1 MKRTAT
7 LASPLILFLCLLWS
21 CHNSGENTSVPSP
34 ESGEFCYKALKGNEY
49 IRMSVNH
56 GEVKGMLIN
65 RVENQPLI
73 RDFSGKLVPE
83 KDETNSSRMQVNLS
97 YADVSVDQTW
107 RVDFQKNGLQ
117 IKYDLNARESSSYK
131 VVSCDHVSAEI
142 SRLQKT
148 VLSYKSIGFV
158 LPKGEPICY
167 EATRPANGS
176 YLLEYFQL
184 WILDGKVKGRGAGY
198 YTGSPVWDFDF
209 HGSLEKNMMH
219 VTVNYRETGEEPHS
233 VMEKWTIAPKE
244 QRIYIKSYP
253 NSVLASREY
262 VQVENKDF
270 LNFVYSYFTKAD
282 RVR

>member
-1 MKRTAT
+1 MKRTTT
-7 LASPLILFLCLLWS
+7 LASPLILSLSLLWS
-21 CHNSGENTSVPSP
+21 CHTSEEYKSVPAP

-49 IRMSVNH
+49 IRLSVNH
-56 GEVKGMLIN
+56 GEVNGMLIN

-73 RDFSGKLVPE
+73 RDLSGKLVPD
-83 KDETNSSRMQVNLS
+83 KDETNSSRIQVNLS

-107 RVDFQKNGLQ
+107 LADFQKDGLQ
-117 IKYDLNARESSSYK
+117 VKYDVNARKFTSYK
-131 VVSCDHVSAEI
+131 AVPCDSVSTEI
-142 SRLQKT
+142 QRLQET
-148 VLSYKSIGFV
+148 VLNYKNTSFI
-158 LPKGEPICY
+158 LPKGEPLCY

-184 WILDGKVKGRGAGY
+184 WIIGGKVKGRGAGY

-209 HGSLEKNMMH
+209 HGSLEKNAML
-219 VTVNYRETGEEPHS
+219 VTINYRETGEKPHS
-233 VMEKWTIAPKE
+233 VMEKWTIDPKE

-253 NSVLASREY
+253 NSVLATREY

-270 LNFVYSYFTKAD
+270 LNFVYSYFTKED

>member
-1 MKRTAT
+1 MKRTTT
-7 LASPLILFLCLLWS
+7 LASLLILSLCFLWS
-21 CHNSGENTSVPSP
+21 CHNSGENKSVPAP
-34 ESGEFCYKALKGNEY
+34 ESGEFCYKATKGHEY
-49 IRMSVNH
+49 IRLSVNQ

-83 KDETNSSRMQVNLS
+83 KDETNSSRMQVNVS

-117 IKYDLNARESSSYK
+117 IKYDLNAREFSSYK
-131 VVSCDHVSAEI
+131 AVPCDNVSAEI

-148 VLSYKSIGFV
+148 VLSYKSTGFV
-158 LPKGEPICY
+158 LPKGEPLCY

-209 HGSLEKNMMH
+209 HGSLEKNTML

-233 VMEKWTIAPKE
+233 VMEKWTIDPKE

-270 LNFVYSYFTKAD
+270 LNFVYSYFRKED